1 MQPNYLQT
9 EADKRCMRDGV
20 KITRE
25 IFAQPSF
32 DEFRGVEIQPGPG
45 CRSDAEIDAFVRAK
59 SETAYHPCGTCKM
72 GTDANAVV
80 DPALRVYGT
89 EGLRIADAS
98 IMPTIVSGNL
108 NAPTI
113 MIGEKAA
120 DLILGRDALPREDV
134 RVAQPLPR
142 GEMMTVLDQV

>member
-9 EADKRCMRDGV
+9 EEDKRCMRDGV

-32 DEFRGVEIQPGPG
+32 DEFRGLEIQPGSE
-45 CRSDAEIDAFVRAK
+45 CKTDAEIDAFVRAK
-59 SETAYHPCGTCKM
+59 SETTYHPCGTCKM

-80 DPALRVYGT
+80 DPELRVFGAD
-89 EGLRIADAS
+89 GLRVADAS
-98 IMPTIVSGNL
+98 IMPAIVSGNL
-108 NAPTI
+108 NASTI

-120 DLILGRDALPREDV
+120 DLVLGREALPREDV
-134 RVAQPLPR
+134 SVAEALPR
-142 GEMMTVLDQV
+142 GAMMAG